1 MNKCTQIDLEFL
13 SLECT
18 IRKISEHRKLCI
30 MESRLKMSRFTKVLI
45 LFIEI
50 DVLEVAI
57 EVAFCMPQQFVYFS
71 KITAA
76 TSFLFIQITQPA
88 KGPERSA
95 PHADPL
101 PRLLNYRV
109 ESRPAPPF
117 T

>member
-76 TSFLFIQITQPA
+76 TSFHT
-88 KGPERSA
+88 
-95 PHADPL
+95 
-101 PRLLNYRV
+101 NYM
-109 ESRPAPPF
+109 
-117 T
+117 